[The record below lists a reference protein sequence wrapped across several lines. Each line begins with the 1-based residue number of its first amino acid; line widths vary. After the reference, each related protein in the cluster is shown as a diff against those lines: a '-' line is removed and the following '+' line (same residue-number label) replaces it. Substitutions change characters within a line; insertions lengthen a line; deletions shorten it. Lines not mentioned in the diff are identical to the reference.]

1 MGSIKRE
8 VLTEGL
14 EGMIEDMIAMKT
26 AQCHSD
32 IKVFFEQWRETGRYS
47 KKQEIT
53 QIIKWQTLG

>member
-1 MGSIKRE
+1 MQCLVARRMGSIKRE

-32 IKVFFEQWRETGRYS
+32 IKVFFEQ
-47 KKQEIT
+47 
-53 QIIKWQTLG
+53 